1 MQVLQVFW
9 RLQPAQPPVPGEQQ
23 VSGIGEPAQAADAIG
38 DQVDLGVAADRADG
52 RLPVRVGVEVGD
64 PGVAADI
71 RLARARHLP
80 GLAGQRLVAAVD
92 GMFVYLYDSM
102 PNRSAIALIAR
113 ASWALRFETTSNET
127 VHLAANQPLSA
138 SSPGVPSVACRCRPA
153 GSLAAISPIDL
164 VRRCLPLTQAQ
175 DTIDQNDR
183 CDRIEQKERAMSS
196 PAQNQPLQDETY
208 LPDEDA
214 AEIIDFLSALRDRG
228 REAAEPRARLTGPDG
243 RSVELP
249 APMFE
254 VLLQVAAAMKA
265 GLAVTVAPHHLLL
278 STQEAADLLRIS
290 RTTLVRLLETGAIP
304 FEKPSRHRKV
314 RLDDLLEYRRRQR
327 SAAELA
333 LADMIADTERLGLYD
348 ADPEDVKAALKAA
361 RRKTEG

>member
-1 MQVLQVFW
+1 
-9 RLQPAQPPVPGEQQ
+9 
-23 VSGIGEPAQAADAIG
+23 
-38 DQVDLGVAADRADG
+38 
-52 RLPVRVGVEVGD
+52 
-64 PGVAADI
+64 
-71 RLARARHLP
+71 
-80 GLAGQRLVAAVD
+80 
-92 GMFVYLYDSM
+92 
-102 PNRSAIALIAR
+102 
-113 ASWALRFETTSNET
+113 
-127 VHLAANQPLSA
+127 
-138 SSPGVPSVACRCRPA
+138 
-153 GSLAAISPIDL
+153 
-164 VRRCLPLTQAQ
+164 
-175 DTIDQNDR
+175 
-183 CDRIEQKERAMSS
+183 MSS

-228 REAAEPRARLTGPDG
+228 RGAAESRARLTGPAG